1 MISGILSTI
10 LGYIL
15 FIGFILCFSAGCL
28 YLIIDGIQKYLEEA
42 NGFHLFGIIVGCIGV
57 MIIAIIVLKAFG
69 L

>member
-15 FIGFILCFSAGCL
+15 FIGFILCFSAGCI
-28 YLIIDGIQKYLEEA
+28 YLIIDGIQKYLKEA
-42 NGFHLFGIIVGCIGV
+42 DDFHLFGIIVGCIG
-57 MIIAIIVLKAFG
+57 IIIVAIIILKAFG